1 MQKIRPCLWFDDQA
15 EDAANFYVS
24 IFRNSAILD
33 VSRYGEGAPRPAG
46 SVMMV
51 TFVLDGFE
59 LQALNGGPE
68 FSFTEAVS
76 LSVTAETQDEID
88 DLWEKLTSGGGAPVQ
103 CGWLKDKYG
112 LSWQIVPPVLGEL
125 LGDPDP
131 QRSSRVMQAMLGM
144 RKIDIAGLRAAYDAE

>member
-1 MQKIRPCLWFDDQA
+1 MQKISPCLWFDDQA

-24 IFRNSAILD
+24 VFKNSAILG

-46 SVMMV
+46 SPMMV
-51 TFVLDGFE
+51 SFVLDGLAF
-59 LQALNGGPE
+59 QALNGGPE
-68 FSFTEAVS
+68 FHFTEAIS

-88 DLWEKLTSGGGAPVQ
+88 DLWEKLASGGEPGQ

-112 LSWQIVPPVLGEL
+112 LSWQVVPPVLGEL

-131 QRSSRVMQAMLGM
+131 DRSRRVMQAMLGM
-144 RKIDIAGLRAAYDAE
+144 SKIDIRGLRAAYDAG